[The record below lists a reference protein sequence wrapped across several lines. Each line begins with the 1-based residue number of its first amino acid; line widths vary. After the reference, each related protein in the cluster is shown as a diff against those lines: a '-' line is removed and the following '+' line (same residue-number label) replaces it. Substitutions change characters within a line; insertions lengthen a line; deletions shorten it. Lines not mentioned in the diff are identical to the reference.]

1 MKLLSLN
8 DVVRLTEAK
17 NVGGQIWYGFCPVH
31 GDAHTPNLK
40 IEPGK
45 NGGAK
50 VYCHPYRCE
59 QKKIWAK
66 LRAEAA
72 RKTNGTNEGTSVTAI
87 QTNEGI
93 NMTVATKK
101 VKTIEQ
107 LGWSD
112 NWEVLTQPTYDALC
126 ASRAGSYTA
135 RLETLRRVGFREKH
149 WGDKLGTVIAH
160 PVMYGSMLAQLKVC
174 TLKTFNGKREW
185 FHYFPEYDKKKA
197 EDVLVGLDEVL
208 LLESGSAVNVLDAA
222 AVKPDSPL
230 MDYDDGGEGREVC
243 GGGTLFLCEGQW
255 DTLCLR
261 EMGFAAL
268 GLLNAEQKELGRDI
282 VSLIDA
288 MFDRVFLLPDAD
300 RSGVGKSAMERVAK
314 LLPAHKTFI
323 VEYPIGKDACE
334 MRTIMG
340 ERGMRTSLECL
351 CSEAVYERQDA
362 GESVCLVEGEVAT
375 VEVKVTETVDTLGGD
390 LIGDATRLLTD
401 GTPIPPQFVRESIKV
416 VLGAALRDVDY
427 PAHPKL
433 HTREFLFLISPP
445 QGCKEESGL
454 RTFREERGYF
464 HGLLR
469 EHGLGLLQADGFSS
483 GVFAAMQIAQQPH
496 CVIWYDEAV
505 KWIECD
511 DATPSHRLTTIYTTL
526 FESNRV
532 AVGSVKGRKEDRNVE
547 VNDAHV
553 SLVAPFTEESWRSDV
568 PGKRLASSGCLSRG
582 VLAYAEVVPKLD
594 KWAPTDDRAVADVVA
609 AIALRLPH
617 RGAAGLGNGRL
628 SLGIAPEAE
637 AAFAG
642 FCARLNDPSNREYS
656 GRLQDHV
663 KRDATLRTVFGYADS
678 LTITGDAMRRA
689 VAWGDEQLR
698 LRMALYPCDRGSPV
712 ARFETV
718 ITRVLQNAGQPLTER
733 ELIDFTNA
741 RKSEGRMEAFN
752 RAILA
757 LERSGEIYRAGK
769 TRKGRPIYAWA
780 EQEAQQ

>member
-1 MKLLSLN
+1 MKRLSLN
-8 DVVRLTEAK
+8 EVIRLTRAKEAGA
-17 NVGGQIWYGFCPVH
+17 NVWYGFCPVH

-40 IEPGK
+40 IEPGAK
-45 NGGAK
+45 GGAK
-50 VYCHPYRCE
+50 VYCHPHGCE
-59 QKKIWAK
+59 QKRIWAS
-66 LRAEAA
+66 LRAAA
-72 RKTNGTNEGTSVTAI
+72 ATVRKTS

-93 NMTVATKK
+93 NMTVETKK
-101 VKTIEQ
+101 TKTVEQ

-112 NWEVLTQPTYDALC
+112 NWEVLTQATYDALC

-149 WGDKLGTVIAH
+149 WGDKLRTVIAH

-174 TLKTFNGKREW
+174 TLKTFDGKRKW
-185 FHYFPEYDKKKA
+185 FHFFPEYDKNKT

-208 LLESGSAVNVLDAA
+208 MLESGSAVNVLDAA
-222 AVKPDSPL
+222 AVNPDSQV
-230 MDYDDGGEGREVC
+230 MDYDDGGEG
-243 GGGTLFLCEGQW
+243 LFYNGEALFITEGQW
-255 DTLCLR
+255 DMLCLR
-261 EMGFAAL
+261 EMGYAAL
-268 GLLNAEQKELGRDI
+268 GLLNAEQTELGKDI

-300 RSGVGKSAMERVAK
+300 GSGVGKSAMERVAK

-427 PAHPKL
+427 PAHPNL

-454 RTFREERGYF
+454 RTFRQERGYF

-469 EHGLGLLQADGFSS
+469 EHGVGLLQADGFSS

-582 VLAYAEVVPKLD
+582 VLAYAELVPKMD
-594 KWAPTDDRAVADVVA
+594 KWAPTDKRAVADVVA
-609 AIALRLPH
+609 AIAGRLPH
-617 RGAAGLGNGRL
+617 RGTAGLGNGRL
-628 SLGIAPEAE
+628 SLAIAPEAE

-656 GRLQDHV
+656 ARLQDLV
-663 KRDATLRTVFGYADS
+663 KRDGVLRTVFGYADS

-752 RAILA
+752 RAIRA
-757 LERSGEIYRAGK
+757 LLVTGEVYIAKK
-769 TRKGRPIYAWA
+769 TRKGRPIYAW
-780 EQEAQQ
+780 QEDEPNRGNESQ